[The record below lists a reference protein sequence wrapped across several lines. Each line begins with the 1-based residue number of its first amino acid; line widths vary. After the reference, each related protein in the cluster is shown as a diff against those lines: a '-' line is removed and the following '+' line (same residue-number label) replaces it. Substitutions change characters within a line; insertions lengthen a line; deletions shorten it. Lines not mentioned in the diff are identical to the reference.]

1 MSEKPGSIVPMG
13 ITILQRDKT
22 GNIRAMIPNVTKNSI
37 VPEGKDNEDGEH
49 LEKSGKDL
57 DEEST
62 AQNFLN
68 IVQQGDISSRQTEK
82 VKSATKGRKK

>member
-22 GNIRAMIPNVTKNSI
+22 CNIRAMIPNVTKNSI
-37 VPEGKDNEDGEH
+37 VPEGKDNEDEEH